1 MARQPD
7 GPRENGDGTAPEG
20 QGHQGPYA
28 RTFDRRRR
36 DILTTAWAMI
46 AEHGGD
52 DFRLTE
58 LSRRSGVSLRT
69 IYNAFAD
76 KDGVIAQA
84 VAMHYHGLFDD
95 IRPAADD
102 SRNLRETMIMCARIG
117 DEVARVRAFSA
128 TAARMYFS
136 PRPNPT
142 LVETLRSLPIS
153 LLRAWCRSDEA
164 DRRVIRQFGRQ
175 DMERSFANMQW
186 GLVHDW
192 INGRLDQQDLPRA
205 FQGHMIFV
213 ALSFGNRAGRGE
225 AKKLMKEL
233 A

>member
-1 MARQPD
+1 
-7 GPRENGDGTAPEG
+7 
-20 QGHQGPYA
+20 
-28 RTFDRRRR
+28 
-36 DILTTAWAMI
+36 MI

-52 DFRLTE
+52 DFRLND

-69 IYNAFAD
+69 IYNAFTD

-84 VAMHYHGLFDD
+84 VALHYHGLFED
-95 IRPAADD
+95 IGPGDDD
-102 SRNLRETMIMCARIG
+102 SRTLRETMIMCARIG
-117 DEVARVRAFSA
+117 DEVARLRAFSA

-142 LVETLRSLPIS
+142 LVETLRGLPIS
-153 LLRAWCRSDEA
+153 LLRAWCRSEEA

-175 DMERSFANMQW
+175 DLERSFANVQW

-192 INGRLDQQDLPRA
+192 VNGRLDQPDLPRA
-205 FQGHMIFV
+205 FQGHMLLV
-213 ALSFGNRAGRGE
+213 ALSFGNRLGRSE